1 MSGPEFGLAIGEM
14 RRIAAGALAAL
25 RHLRSHPELPVVLT
39 DRIAGL
45 AGTLGVATPAGAVL
59 SVPLASPY
67 AALAAQAACL
77 AEGVRVGCFRP
88 PSTPDVVSRLRIT
101 ANAGLADTDWAR
113 ATDVVARAVK
123 DQP

>member
-1 MSGPEFGLAIGEM
+1 M
-14 RRIAAGALAAL
+14 
-25 RHLRSHPELPVVLT
+25 
-39 DRIAGL
+39 
-45 AGTLGVATPAGAVL
+45 L

-123 DQP
+123 DQS